1 MADVKWI
8 RLSIDMFDNRKI
20 KYLRS
25 LPEGNNIILIWVAL
39 LTIAGRCNAGGM
51 IFLTENIAYT
61 TKMLA
66 DELDFEEN
74 TIILALNA
82 LKKLGMVQ
90 EHNEALLITGWE
102 EHQNID
108 GLERIREQNRKRV
121 AKYRDK
127 QKEIPCNVTVTPDVT
142 QCNAIEREIEL
153 EIDKEIEREREEE
166 KEGDKEKEKREKINY
181 QQIADMYNAT
191 CVSLPR
197 VVPLSDSRK
206 RAIKA
211 RLKKYSI
218 EQIQKLF
225 DMAESSD
232 FLAGRTDRWKGAD
245 FDWLMKEGNIP
256 KVLEGKYDSTEQP
269 VRKSNG
275 IGKSKPN
282 QFQQFP
288 QREIDYD
295 ALVLQ
300 QLQGE
305 P

>member
-1 MADVKWI
+1 VADVKWI

-82 LKKLGMVQ
+82 LRKLGMIQ
-90 EHNEALLITGWE
+90 NHDEALLITGWE

-108 GLERIREQNRKRV
+108 GLEKIREQSRKRV

-142 QCNAIEREIEL
+142 QCNAIELELEL
-153 EIDKEIEREREEE
+153 EIDKEKDIKHIVQDAHALFEELWSLYPSKKGKGQVSESKQKKLLAIGREEMVRAIERY
-166 KEGDKEKEKREKINY
+166 KED
-181 QQIADMYNAT
+181 
-191 CVSLPR
+191 
-197 VVPLSDSRK
+197 
-206 RAIKA
+206 
-211 RLKKYSI
+211 LKKDSKWRKPQNGSTFFNSGYVDYLD
-218 EQIQKLF
+218 KNYV
-225 DMAESSD
+225 
-232 FLAGRTDRWKGAD
+232 
-245 FDWLMKEGNIP
+245 KEGNANGQSGGRTGTNEKGLVTEAIEAG
-256 KVLEGKYDSTEQP
+256 VSTDFD
-269 VRKSNG
+269 G
-275 IGKSKPN
+275 
-282 QFQQFP
+282 F
-288 QREIDYD
+288 
-295 ALVLQ
+295 
-300 QLQGE
+300 GE
-305 P
+305 FD